1 MLARQPGADGFHEA
15 RRKGRLGARYLHR
28 ANLRRR
34 SQIPFLEARLDPAA
48 QQRLTE
54 RLLDAAVE
62 GTKRI
67 DLQARVVLLGRIIV
81 GRRDRAAIEVRR
93 RLIAQNRLRRR
104 ASRSNQ
110 RRQSD
115 QPSCHR
121 KKPTPLAII
130 AAERRRAHWNWTLV
144 IGLTRCSTSLIETR
158 RPVRSR
164 SRASRAS

>member
-1 MLARQPGADGFHEA
+1 MLARQAGADRLHEP
-15 RRKGRLGARYLHR
+15 RRKGRLGARYLDC
-28 ANLRRR
+28 ADLRRR
-34 SQIPFLEARLDPAA
+34 RQASLLEARLDPAA
-48 QQRLTE
+48 QQRLAE

-62 GTKRI
+62 GAKRI

-81 GRRDRAAIEVRR
+81 GRRDRAAIKVRR

-144 IGLTRCSTSLIETR
+144 IGLTRCSTSRIETR